1 MMTGA
6 QNKTKY
12 SSDEGCLQLSFKRPK
27 TKSNRQ
33 EDNDSV
39 ENRRIDDISN
49 SYLNI
54 IRSIGENPNR
64 EGLNKTPQRAAKAI
78 LHFTK
83 GYEEDINAIVKGA
96 IFNED
101 TDDMVIIK
109 EIDMFSLCEHH
120 MVPFYGKVSVGY
132 LPNKK
137 VIGLSKIARLVEMF
151 CRRLQVQERLT
162 MEIANALGEAV
173 DPRGVGVVVEATHM
187 CMVMR
192 GVQKINSKTV
202 TSHMLGEFRADP
214 KTRQE
219 FLSLIK

>member
-1 MMTGA
+1 MNTNSNRFDMMTGA

-12 SSDEGCLQLSFKRPK
+12 SSDEGCLQLSCKRPK

-83 GYEEDINAIVKGA
+83 GYEEDINGRIPVQASCK
-96 IFNED
+96 
-101 TDDMVIIK
+101 T
-109 EIDMFSLCEHH
+109 C
-120 MVPFYGKVSVGY
+120 FYQILK
-132 LPNKK
+132 
-137 VIGLSKIARLVEMF
+137 
-151 CRRLQVQERLT
+151 
-162 MEIANALGEAV
+162 
-173 DPRGVGVVVEATHM
+173 
-187 CMVMR
+187 
-192 GVQKINSKTV
+192 QKY
-202 TSHMLGEFRADP
+202 
-214 KTRQE
+214 
-219 FLSLIK
+219 